1 MNSSFQ
7 KYWIIILAVSL
18 IGCAKRGSIT
28 GGSRDTLAPNM
39 IGSFPKNFVT
49 DFKGNVIKL
58 NFDEYVKLKDAT
70 KQLVVSPPLK
80 YAPEL
85 LPYSASK
92 QIIIKFRDTLLPNTT
107 YSFNFGNSI
116 EDNNEGNALSQFK
129 YIFSTGSYI
138 DSLSINVKIA
148 DALERKVDNFVSV
161 MLYEV
166 DENFTDSIIYKK
178 QPRYITNTLD
188 SLKVVKLENLKA
200 GKYQLIAIKDGNKNN
215 KYEPKSD
222 KLAFRIKPFS
232 IPNDTVF
239 VLDLFKE
246 KQKYKALNVSQVSGN
261 KLSLGYEGDYKNMK
275 LDIKNGS
282 NSVPF
287 KMSRTDSKKDSLNI
301 WFKANKGDSIVVT
314 SSKDKF
320 SKEFSLKIKD
330 QKKDTLTLGAVQTS
344 TLKFRENFAIRS
356 SLPIESWD
364 KSKIKLINKDSVAVD
379 FTTNYLEE
387 EQQLEFLFKKE
398 ALQNYKFQVLP
409 GGITDFFGGRND
421 TLNYKFT
428 TGNTSEFGNVR
439 VKLTN
444 VKRFPLIVQLT
455 DKEGKVLA
463 SEWSE
468 KETYLTFDLVDPNMY
483 TIRLIYDDNGNKIW
497 DVGSY
502 LEKRLSEEVIYYP
515 EEIRVNANWD
525 REETFNAG
533 G

>member
-7 KYWIIILAVSL
+7 KYWFIILAISL

-49 DFKGNVIKL
+49 DFKGNIIKL

-107 YSFNFGNSI
+107 YNFNFGNSI

-138 DSLSINVKIA
+138 DSLSINVKVA

-222 KLAFRIKPFS
+222 KLAFRIKPFT

-246 KQKYKALNVSQVSGN
+246 KQKFKAMNVSQVSGN
-261 KLSLGYEGDYKNMK
+261 KLSLGYEGNFKNMK

-287 KMSRTDSKKDSLNI
+287 KMSRTDSKKDSLTI
-301 WFKANKGDSIVVT
+301 WFKANNGDSIVVT
-314 SSKDKF
+314 SSKDTF

-330 QKKDTLTLGAVQTS
+330 QKKDTLTLSAVQTS

-398 ALQNYKFQVLP
+398 PLQKYQMQILP
-409 GGITDFFGGRND
+409 DGITDFFGKVND
-421 TLNYKFT
+421 TLKYKFN
-428 TGNTSEFGNVR
+428 TGNTSEYCNIK
-439 VKLTN
+439 VKLEN
-444 VKRFPLIVQLT
+444 VKRFPIIIQLT
-455 DKEGKVLA
+455 DKDGKIIA
-463 SEWSE
+463 TEFSE
-468 KETYLTFDLVDPNMY
+468 KEDIINFDLVEPAKFSL
-483 TIRLIYDDNGNKIW
+483 RLIYDDNNNKIW
-497 DVGSY
+497 DEGNF
-502 LEKRLSEEVIYYP
+502 LEKRVSEEVIYLP
-515 EEIRVNANWD
+515 EEIDVHANFDWEQPFD
-525 REETFNAG
+525 AG

>member
-1 MNSSFQ
+1 MNSNFQ
-7 KYWIIILAVSL
+7 KYWVIILAISL

-28 GGSRDTLAPNM
+28 GGLRDTLAPNM

-92 QIIIKFRDTLLPNTT
+92 QITIKFRDTLLPNTT

-138 DSLSINVKIA
+138 DSLSINVKVG

-166 DENFTDSIIYKK
+166 DENFIDSIIYKK

-200 GKYQLIAIKDGNKNN
+200 GKYQLIAIKDVNKNN
-215 KYEPKSD
+215 KYDPKSD
-222 KLAFRIKPFS
+222 KLAFRKQTFT

-246 KQKYKALNVSQVSGN
+246 KQKFKALNVAQISGN
-261 KLSLGYEGDYKNMK
+261 KLSLGYEGDYKNIK
-275 LDIKNGS
+275 LGIKNGT

-287 KMSRTDSKKDSLNI
+287 KISKIDKKDSLNI
-301 WFKANKGDSIVVT
+301 WFKAEKGDSIVV
-314 SSKDKF
+314 SASKDAF
-320 SKEFSLKIKD
+320 SKDFTLKIKD
-330 QKKDTLTLGAVQTS
+330 QKNDTLILSAVQTGN
-344 TLKFRENFAIRS
+344 LKFRDNFAIRS
-356 SLPIESWD
+356 SLPIETWE
-364 KSKIKLINKDSVAVD
+364 KSKIKLINQDSVAVD

-398 ALQNYKFQVLP
+398 PLEKYQLQVLP
-409 GGITDFFGGRND
+409 GGITDFFGKQND
-421 TLNYKFT
+421 TINYKFS
-428 TGNTSEFGNVR
+428 TGSTSEYGNVR
-439 VKLTN
+439 VRLTN
-444 VKRFPLIVQLT
+444 VKRFPLLVQLT

-463 SEWSE
+463 SEWTD
-468 KETYLTFDLVDPNMY
+468 KETYLTFDLVDPNMF

-497 DVGSY
+497 DAGNY